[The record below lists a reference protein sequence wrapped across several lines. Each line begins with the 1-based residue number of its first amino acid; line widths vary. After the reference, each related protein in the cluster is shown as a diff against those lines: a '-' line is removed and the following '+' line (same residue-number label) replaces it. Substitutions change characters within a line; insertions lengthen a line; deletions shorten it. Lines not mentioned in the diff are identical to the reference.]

1 MIFFSQKLIE
11 TIKKSAE
18 ICGQEK
24 AAEILPR
31 HLLAG
36 LEQTKGGLAFDIL
49 VQVKSIAKKKIELKT
64 NPTLPF
70 PLHKDARAIIQRAVS
85 MAFQKQHHYV
95 GTEHLLA
102 SLLKTIAEKG
112 SSKNPL
118 NEKIEKHLETIL
130 RSSSNLP
137 DFSKIF
143 QMNDGKIKD
152 LPFPDAPASAL
163 DCFATELTNAAS
175 QKEINP
181 VIGREKEIERMIQI
195 LCRKDKNN
203 PLILGEA
210 GVGKTA
216 LVEGLAKKILNG
228 EVPPILLNKRILNL
242 DMGLIVA
249 GAIYRG
255 EFENRM
261 KAIMDEVE
269 HDPNVILFIDELH
282 NIIGA
287 GSAHGSMDAANLLK
301 PLLARGKLRCIGAT
315 TPDEYKKFIETDAA
329 LERRFQPIY
338 LCEPTAAETLTIL
351 QGVKENYRTYHH
363 VGFTDDALEAAVLFS
378 NRYLQDKLQPD
389 KAIDLIDEA
398 AARIKIKE
406 QSADKKLREIF
417 RLEKQLSQL
426 KLEKEKAVAEENFN
440 YALKIKEKEKRLA
453 LQIKNL
459 EDEQEKEQANISA
472 FVSRADILSLIAQKT
487 NIPLADLEKAEHEQL
502 IRVAE
507 QLKTTILGQT
517 APIEEIIRAISYAKL
532 GLADEN
538 RPLASFLFLGPSG
551 VGKTFAAQ
559 KIAEHILPNKE
570 SFIHL
575 DMSEF
580 NEKFQATKLI
590 GAPAGYV
597 GYREGNKFTD
607 VVKKHPYCLIL
618 FDEIEKAHPEVLDL
632 LLQIL
637 EYGHLTDSVGKKV
650 NFKNAIL
657 IMTSNILSDRFSKNK
672 MGFGETSSSV
682 ESAETKETILPELKK
697 QFKPEF
703 INRLDNIVIFNELDK
718 TALALIAEQL
728 ITALVKKMAEKGIG
742 LAVAASVAT
751 FIAELASEQNAGARG
766 VKNVLKQRLEQPLLE
781 KIMHG
786 ALKNFQIEII
796 NNEITIY

>member
-102 SLLKTIAEKG
+102 SLLKTISEKG

-137 DFSKIF
+137 YFSKIF

-351 QGVKENYRTYHH
+351 QGVKENYRTYNH

-398 AARIKIKE
+398 EARIKIKE

-697 QFKPEF
+697 QFKQEF

-751 FIAELASEQNAGARG
+751 FIAELASEQIGRAH
-766 VKNVLKQRLEQPLLE
+766 V
-781 KIMHG
+781 
-786 ALKNFQIEII
+786 
-796 NNEITIY
+796 